1 MADPRSLQLRKLSS
15 AQLFLWAG
23 GGYFFGGRGAC
34 PESERARSS
43 DGAFLFEVAGEYG
56 LAFAQ
61 SQAAGL
67 GGDGVGILIE
77 AVAVARRAGD
87 GGGDDDGFA
96 SIADLV
102 SGWVFDDFIGLAG
115 ALVQTF
121 GIG

>member
-1 MADPRSLQLRKLSS
+1 M
-15 AQLFLWAG
+15 G
-23 GGYFFGGRGAC
+23 GGCQAA
-34 PESERARSS
+34 EQARSS

-56 LAFAQ
+56 LAFPQ

-67 GGDGVGILIE
+67 GGDGVGIFVE

>member
-1 MADPRSLQLRKLSS
+1 MMGGIRPVFRGGVVAKRLSGW
-15 AQLFLWAG
+15 FLAMEG
-23 GGYFFGGRGAC
+23 
-34 PESERARSS
+34 
-43 DGAFLFEVAGEYG
+43 LFEVAGEYG

-96 SIADLV
+96 SIADFV

>member
-1 MADPRSLQLRKLSS
+1 MGEIVGASL
-15 AQLFLWAG
+15 AG
-23 GGYFFGGRGAC
+23 MRAGSTGR
-34 PESERARSS
+34 E
-43 DGAFLFEVAGEYG
+43 F
-56 LAFAQ
+56 Q
-61 SQAAGL
+61 SGL
-67 GGDGVGILIE
+67 GGDGVGIFVE